1 MYSIAASLRLE
12 FLSSSLQIIS
22 GNQVTPLFIPR
33 VFNTG
38 GPNPLSEHRV
48 AVASTAPA
56 LQEMA
61 VAKTEEAD
69 AQARPGIHLEM
80 IFPLESLAFPGERM
94 DLAERIYFFFYRSS

>member
-1 MYSIAASLRLE
+1 M
-12 FLSSSLQIIS
+12 
-22 GNQVTPLFIPR
+22 TPLFIPR

-94 DLAERIYFFFYRSS
+94 DLAERIYFFFFTDHPRELLIKAQHFFFDYRSSYVILGI

>member
-1 MYSIAASLRLE
+1 MIC
-12 FLSSSLQIIS
+12 
-22 GNQVTPLFIPR
+22 NQVKPLLIPR

-94 DLAERIYFFFYRSS
+94 DLAERIS